1 MASTADQAFM
11 RRAIELAMR
20 GRGGV
25 EPNPMVGC
33 VLVAGAKTIAESWH
47 EQFGGPHAEPLA
59 LRMAGDAARGA
70 TAYVT
75 LEPCCHER
83 KKTPPCVPALIAA
96 GVARVV
102 AGCMDPNP
110 MVNGQGLALLQ
121 QAGIEVEAG
130 VLEKECRQLLAP
142 FIARTT
148 YRRPYVTLK
157 WAQTADGKMAGPMGR
172 RMAISNATSNRL
184 VHDLRARCDA
194 IVVGVKTAVSDD
206 PLLTSRAKSSRRLL
220 RVVLDPQRRL
230 PPTRQL
236 VRTATAE
243 DPVLVFCLAEYAT
256 IHGIGPGV
264 EIVPVDSDPLRRDHL
279 HLRSVLE
286 RLAERGATHVLVE
299 PGPGMIRAFC
309 EANLADRLWVI
320 RSPERVEHDS
330 APAAPVVDWPGVA
343 ELDVAGDRLTE
354 YLNPRGEVYFAATE
368 SADML
373 KAREDAKCKVQSA
386 K

>member
-1 MASTADQAFM
+1 MASTADHAFM

-33 VLVAGAKTIAESWH
+33 VLAAGAKTIAESWH

-59 LRMAGDAARGA
+59 LRTCGDAARGA
-70 TAYVT
+70 TVYVT

-83 KKTPPCVPALIAA
+83 KKTPPCVPALIRA
-96 GVARVV
+96 GVARIV

-121 QAGIEVEAG
+121 QAGMAVEAG
-130 VLEKECRQLLAP
+130 VLESECRQLLAP

-172 RMAISNATSNRL
+172 RMAISNAASTHL
-184 VHDLRARCDA
+184 VHGLRARCDA
-194 IVVGVKTAVSDD
+194 IVVGVKTATNDD
-206 PLLTSRAKSSRRLL
+206 PLLTARVESSRRLL

-230 PPTRQL
+230 PKAGQL
-236 VRTATAE
+236 VRSASAE
-243 DPVLVFCLAEYAT
+243 SPVLVVCLAENAA
-256 IHGIGPGV
+256 IPGIGPGV
-264 EIVPVDSDPLRRDHL
+264 EIVPVDADPLRRDRL

-286 RLAERGATHVLVE
+286 RLAERGATHVVVE

-320 RSPERVEHDS
+320 RSPERLEDES
-330 APAAPVVDWPGVA
+330 APAVPVVDWPAVA
-343 ELDVAGDRLTE
+343 ELEAAGDRLTE
-354 YLNPRGEVYFAATE
+354 YLNPRSEVYFAAKE
-368 SADML
+368 SADMMM
-373 KAREDAKCKVQSA
+373 ARKNAK
-386 K
+386 

>member
-1 MASTADQAFM
+1 M

-20 GRGGV
+20 GRGAV

-33 VLVAGAKTIAESWH
+33 VLVVGGKTIAESWH

-59 LRMAGDAARGA
+59 LRIAGEAAKGA

-83 KKTPPCVPALIAA
+83 KKTPPCVPALIGA

-121 QAGIEVEAG
+121 QAGIAVEAG
-130 VLEKECRQLLAP
+130 VLENECRQLLSP

-172 RMAISNATSNRL
+172 RMAISNAASNRL
-184 VHDLRARCDA
+184 VHELRARCDA
-194 IVVGVKTAVSDD
+194 ILVGVKTAVNDD
-206 PLLTSRAKSSRRLL
+206 PLLMSRAKSSRRLL
-220 RVVLDPQRRL
+220 RVVLDPRRQL
-230 PPTRQL
+230 PKMRQL
-236 VRTATAE
+236 VRTASAAA
-243 DPVLVFCLAEYAT
+243 PVLLFCLAEYAA
-256 IHGIGPGV
+256 IPGIGPGV
-264 EIVPVDSDPLRRDHL
+264 EIVPVDADPLRRDRL

-320 RSPERVEHDS
+320 RSPERLEDES
-330 APAAPVVDWPGVA
+330 APAAPAVDWPAVA
-343 ELDVAGDRLTE
+343 ELELAGDRLTE
-354 YLNPRGEVYFAATE
+354 YLNPRSEVYFAGRE
-368 SADML
+368 SADMTA
-373 KAREDAKCKVQSA
+373 ARPNGKCKMQSA